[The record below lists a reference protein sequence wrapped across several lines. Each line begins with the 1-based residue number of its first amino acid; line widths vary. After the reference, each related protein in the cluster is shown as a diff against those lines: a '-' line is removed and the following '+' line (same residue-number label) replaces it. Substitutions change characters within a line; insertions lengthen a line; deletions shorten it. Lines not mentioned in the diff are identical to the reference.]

1 MAKII
6 KADGAIIDVEPKN
19 GKDFSLKELQ
29 SIVGGYIDI
38 VYLKSGNILVVN
50 DEGAINGMPLNKK
63 ATLLYNESL
72 KEQGYNEPQYIFGNV
87 LVCKSKEVK

>member
-6 KADGAIIDVEPKN
+6 KVNGAIIDIEPKN

-50 DEGAINGMPLNKK
+50 DEGAINGSCINLRASKIYGSY
-63 ATLLYNESL
+63 LFGDVLY
-72 KEQGYNEPQYIFGNV
+72 
-87 LVCKSKEVK
+87 CKSKEVK

>member
-6 KADGAIIDVEPKN
+6 KVNGAIIDVEPKN

-38 VYLKSGNILVVN
+38 IHLKSGNILVVN
-50 DEGAINGMPLNKK
+50 DEGAINGSCINLRASKIYGSY
-63 ATLLYNESL
+63 L
-72 KEQGYNEPQYIFGNV
+72 FGDV
-87 LVCKSKEVK
+87 LHCKSEEVK